1 MIRWNHPVQGLVT
14 PEDIF
19 PRAKSAHQM
28 IWIGNWVLQHA
39 CRQNQR
45 WQAAG
50 LPAVPVAV
58 NLSSA
63 QFLHQGIFEMIRE
76 TLAETGLDAN
86 FLEIEISE
94 TLSMRDPQVTL
105 LILQQLQ
112 QLGIKASIDDFG
124 TGYSS
129 LRQLKKLPIN
139 RLKIDI
145 SIIQGIGSD
154 PDDLTIASSI
164 ISLAK
169 NMGIGVIAEGVETE
183 AQLQLLKQLQ
193 CDQAQG
199 FYLGLPMQVSEMQTL
214 LENITRNH

>member
-1 MIRWNHPVQGLVT
+1 
-14 PEDIF
+14 
-19 PRAKSAHQM
+19 
-28 IWIGNWVLQHA
+28 
-39 CRQNQR
+39 
-45 WQAAG
+45 
-50 LPAVPVAV
+50 
-58 NLSSA
+58 
-63 QFLHQGIFEMIRE
+63 MIRE

-139 RLKIDI
+139 RLKIDV
-145 SIIQGIGSD
+145 SIIQGICSD

>member
-1 MIRWNHPVQGLVT
+1 
-14 PEDIF
+14 
-19 PRAKSAHQM
+19 
-28 IWIGNWVLQHA
+28 
-39 CRQNQR
+39 
-45 WQAAG
+45 
-50 LPAVPVAV
+50 
-58 NLSSA
+58 
-63 QFLHQGIFEMIRE
+63 MIRE